1 MIDVGKEL
9 ARLRK
14 EKGFTLK
21 TLAIRAGT
29 KPNYIG
35 ISSMGN

>member
-29 KPNYIG
+29 NRIISG